1 MVLDYLVDIIK
12 TYGTN
17 MIPYYYFWQAKQSL
31 KGAKKTIELMGDSTN
46 YMLEAQKD
54 MLELEV
60 EHFRETSKKFTIFLL
75 TLVTFCV
82 TLVYLI
88 DKGIIDVYKIIG

>member
-1 MVLDYLVDIIK
+1 MVLDYLVNITK

-17 MIPYYYFWQAKQSL
+17 MIPYYYLWQAKKSL
-31 KGAKKTIELMGDSTN
+31 EGAKKTIELMDDSSN

-75 TLVTFCV
+75 TLVVFCV
-82 TLVYLI
+82 ILVYLF
-88 DKGIIDVYKIIG
+88 DKGIFHV

>member
-1 MVLDYLVDIIK
+1 
-12 TYGTN
+12 
-17 MIPYYYFWQAKQSL
+17 MIPYIGYIQAKRSL
-31 KGAKKTIELMGDSTN
+31 ALAKETIKMMGDSTN

-75 TLVTFCV
+75 TLIVFCV
-82 TLVYLI
+82 TILYLI
-88 DKGIIDVYKIIG
+88 DKGIINV

>member
-1 MVLDYLVDIIK
+1 
-12 TYGTN
+12 
-17 MIPYYYFWQAKQSL
+17 MIPYVGLYQAKKSL
-31 KGAKKTIELMGDSTN
+31 ALAKETIKMMGDSTN

-82 TLVYLI
+82 TLGYLI
-88 DKGIIDVYKIIG
+88 NKGIIDVYKIIG

>member
-1 MVLDYLVDIIK
+1 MGLI
-12 TYGTN
+12 
-17 MIPYYYFWQAKQSL
+17 MIPYVGYIQAKRSL
-31 KGAKKTIELMGDSTN
+31 KLAKETIRMMGDSGN

-60 EHFRETSKKFTIFLL
+60 EHFRETSIKFTIVLL

-82 TLVYLI
+82 TLSYLYMN
-88 DKGIIDVYKIIG
+88 GVFNV

>member
-1 MVLDYLVDIIK
+1 
-12 TYGTN
+12 
-17 MIPYYYFWQAKQSL
+17 MIPYVGLYQAKKSL
-31 KGAKKTIELMGDSTN
+31 ALAKETIKMMGDSTN

-75 TLVTFCV
+75 TLTVFCV
-82 TLVYLI
+82 SLYYLYI
-88 DKGIIDVYKIIG
+88 KGIINV

>member
-1 MVLDYLVDIIK
+1 
-12 TYGTN
+12 
-17 MIPYYYFWQAKQSL
+17 MIPYYYLWQAKKSL
-31 KGAKKTIELMGDSTN
+31 EGAKKTIELMDDPSN

-75 TLVTFCV
+75 TLAIFCV
-82 TLVYLI
+82 SLGYLI
-88 DKGIIDVYKIIG
+88 IKGIIDVHKIIG

>member
-1 MVLDYLVDIIK
+1 
-12 TYGTN
+12 
-17 MIPYYYFWQAKQSL
+17 MIPYVGLYQDKKSLALAKE
-31 KGAKKTIELMGDSTN
+31 TIKMMGDSTN

-75 TLVTFCV
+75 TLAAFCV
-82 TLVYLI
+82 TLYYLYI
-88 DKGIIDVYKIIG
+88 KGIINV

>member
-1 MVLDYLVDIIK
+1 
-12 TYGTN
+12 
-17 MIPYYYFWQAKQSL
+17 MIPYIGYIQAKKSL
-31 KGAKKTIELMGDSTN
+31 ALAKETITMMGDSTN

>member
-1 MVLDYLVDIIK
+1 
-12 TYGTN
+12 
-17 MIPYYYFWQAKQSL
+17 MIPYYYLWQAKKSL
-31 KGAKKTIELMGDSTN
+31 ALNKETIKMMDDPSN

-75 TLVTFCV
+75 TLAVFCV
-82 TLVYLI
+82 TLSYLYL
-88 DKGIIDVYKIIG
+88 KGIINV